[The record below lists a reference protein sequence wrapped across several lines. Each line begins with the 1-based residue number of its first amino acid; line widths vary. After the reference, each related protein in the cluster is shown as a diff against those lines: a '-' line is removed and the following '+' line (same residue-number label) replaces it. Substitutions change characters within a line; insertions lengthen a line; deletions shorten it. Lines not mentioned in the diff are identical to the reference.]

1 MKREPKNLPN
11 QEETL
16 QTASPADALQD
27 PDPSEDSGGGMPADQ
42 KPVQTEPS
50 SSGEEKPAAKKKT
63 MRQTDRRISLFS
75 AVLFFACLLIITIL
89 FVALPRTGSES
100 SGTESSV
107 QWPFFT
113 FRSALNGSF
122 NRQVMQFYDSTVPVG
137 ETLTEIGDTVRVL
150 LGKTSWDPQ
159 LTMDGGIE
167 EEEKEQDPDGI
178 EASLLSENPEENTG
192 EETLPASG
200 KDYHIENADVI
211 DENGYLVI
219 RQDGHWRALS
229 LYTGVDVTI
238 YADTV
243 NYVRQMIDPAI
254 RIYVMPAPLACQ
266 FYIPSNYQDSH
277 EDMENTFR
285 DLLSKL
291 GSGITAIDVIEILNA
306 HNTQPIYLRT
316 DHHWAYLGAY
326 YAAEAFAET
335 AGVPFADLDTY
346 EKNIR
351 ENFVGSMY
359 EFTGSANLLN
369 DPEDFVY
376 YIPASSYIADYYGP
390 DMTYL
395 CRKGLFSETSLS
407 ASYDMALGKD
417 DQIIRILTD
426 AGNSRKLLVIK
437 DSFGN
442 AAIPFLTG
450 SFEEIYVIDQ
460 RYFNFNLVDYI
471 HQTGVTDILFL
482 HDYYSLAGSEA
493 ELLEYI
499 TYSNLDTSFRDP
511 VQKPD
516 LDRNGNPD
524 INGSEILYAED
535 VLGYNG
541 ETSDNTGRQTESETS
556 GANETNGYLYHKV
569 YEEKDT
575 EETDSEVYWEP
586 YDNTYYEE
594 GEYIDNG
601 DYNSEDYIT
610 EDPAEDSAEVSD
622 DGMQDLEETWE
633 EWE

>member
-211 DENGYLVI
+211 DENGYLVV

-291 GSGITAIDVIEILNA
+291 GSGITAIDVTEILNA

-316 DHHWAYLGAY
+316 DHHWA
-326 YAAEAFAET
+326 
-335 AGVPFADLDTY
+335 
-346 EKNIR
+346 
-351 ENFVGSMY
+351 
-359 EFTGSANLLN
+359 
-369 DPEDFVY
+369 
-376 YIPASSYIADYYGP
+376 
-390 DMTYL
+390 
-395 CRKGLFSETSLS
+395 
-407 ASYDMALGKD
+407 
-417 DQIIRILTD
+417 
-426 AGNSRKLLVIK
+426 
-437 DSFGN
+437 
-442 AAIPFLTG
+442 
-450 SFEEIYVIDQ
+450 
-460 RYFNFNLVDYI
+460 
-471 HQTGVTDILFL
+471 
-482 HDYYSLAGSEA
+482 
-493 ELLEYI
+493 
-499 TYSNLDTSFRDP
+499 
-511 VQKPD
+511 
-516 LDRNGNPD
+516 
-524 INGSEILYAED
+524 
-535 VLGYNG
+535 
-541 ETSDNTGRQTESETS
+541 
-556 GANETNGYLYHKV
+556 
-569 YEEKDT
+569 
-575 EETDSEVYWEP
+575 
-586 YDNTYYEE
+586 
-594 GEYIDNG
+594 
-601 DYNSEDYIT
+601 
-610 EDPAEDSAEVSD
+610 
-622 DGMQDLEETWE
+622 
-633 EWE
+633 